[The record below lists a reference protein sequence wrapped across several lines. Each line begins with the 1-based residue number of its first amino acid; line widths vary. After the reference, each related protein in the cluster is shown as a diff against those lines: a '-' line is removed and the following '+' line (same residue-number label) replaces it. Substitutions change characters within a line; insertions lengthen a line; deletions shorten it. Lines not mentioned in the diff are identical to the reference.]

1 MLSPYDQGM
10 TAMARTERSQLCD
23 VALEVG
29 ESEPTLCGEWTV
41 KELVVHLLVRERS
54 PLGAPGILVPA
65 LEKLTDGTSRRLA
78 GRTDFPV
85 LVERLRQ
92 GPPVWS
98 PLGWGPVDGIA
109 NTVEFF
115 VHHEDI
121 RRARPEWTPR
131 ELSSYEQAAL
141 WARLKVLGRSLVRN
155 AGVGVVL
162 ERTDRR
168 DRVVVKKGGS
178 AVVVR
183 GLPSELTLF
192 LFGRKAQ
199 ADVELDGAPDDVAA
213 FEGASLG
220 L

>member
-1 MLSPYDQGM
+1 
-10 TAMARTERSQLCD
+10 MARTERAQLCD
-23 VALEVG
+23 AALEVG
-29 ESEPTLCGEWTV
+29 ETEPTLCGEWTV

-54 PLGAPGILVPA
+54 PLGAPGIVVPA

-78 GRTDFPV
+78 DRTDFLV

-98 PLGWGPVDGIA
+98 PLGWGPVDSIA

-121 RRARPEWTPR
+121 RRAQPEWAPR

-141 WARLKVLGRSLVRN
+141 WARLKVLGRRLARD

-162 ERTDRR
+162 ERTDRG
-168 DRVVVKKGGS
+168 DRVVVKKGQTS
-178 AVVVR
+178 VVVR

-192 LFGRKAQ
+192 LFGRRPQ
-199 ADVELDGAPDDVAA
+199 SDVELDGAPDDIAA
-213 FEGASLG
+213 LEGTSLG